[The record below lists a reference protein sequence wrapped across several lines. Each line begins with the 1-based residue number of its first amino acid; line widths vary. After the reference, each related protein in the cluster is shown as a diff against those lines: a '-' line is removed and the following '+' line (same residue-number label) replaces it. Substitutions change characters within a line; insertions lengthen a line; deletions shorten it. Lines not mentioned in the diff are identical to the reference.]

1 MKTSTKLAVAFVTLA
16 GVGAAALSAQ
26 AENRWNSGDDGSSHM
41 MQQAQGDGQGMRFH
55 GGGQGGHHGMQHG
68 MRHGGNHHG
77 GGQHGSRHM
86 MGMMESFDTDGD
98 GKLSQE
104 EIDQT
109 RGERF
114 GGFDADG
121 DQALTLAE
129 YEKLWLDAMRERM
142 VDRFQHLDADG
153 DGQVTAEEFKAPYAK
168 MVRRMDHNED
178 GVIDSEDSPRRH
190 HGRHMQG
197 DNG

>member
-1 MKTSTKLAVAFVTLA
+1 MKKSTKLAVAFVTLA
-16 GVGAAALSAQ
+16 GIGAVALSAQ
-26 AENRWNSGDDGSSHM
+26 ADNGFHKRQE
-41 MQQAQGDGQGMRFH
+41 AQGDGQGMGSH
-55 GGGQGGHHGMQHG
+55 GGGQGGHHGMQQG
-68 MRHGGNHHG
+68 MRHGGG
-77 GGQHGSRHM
+77 GHGSGHM
-86 MGMMESFDTDGD
+86 MGMMETFDTNGD

-109 RGERF
+109 RSERF
-114 GGFDADG
+114 GGFDTDG

-129 YEKLWLDAMRERM
+129 YEKLWLDAKRERM

-153 DGQVTAEEFKAPYAK
+153 NGQVTAEEFKAPYAK

-178 GVIDSEDSPRRH
+178 GVIDSEDAPRRH
-190 HGRHMQG
+190 RGKNMQG